1 MNQRKIERYGW
12 KPSLPDFR
20 DKFYKDH
27 HSPQA
32 MMLKGAVVAP
42 LDPTNVHNVIGTT
55 NASTAMGA
63 DGRPMSVSLRDKMPP
78 IFNQGQ
84 LGSCTANASGALFQ
98 FAHGG
103 GPYSRLQIYYN
114 SRMMEGTVAYDS
126 GAFLRDVIQVLANTG
141 AGLEADW
148 PYIESQFTVPPPPV
162 EMNEAAQN
170 KALEYSRLVT
180 RDDFRNCLVQGHPFV
195 IGFTVYSSF
204 EGAEVAQT
212 GIVPMPT
219 VNDQMM
225 GGHAVCVIG
234 YNANYNGGDYY
245 EVRNSW
251 GEDWG
256 DEGNFWIPAAYLE
269 NPNLAQDA
277 WTVRK

>member
-1 MNQRKIERYGW
+1 MKRKIERYGW
-12 KPSLPDFR
+12 KRDLPDFR
-20 DKFYKDH
+20 DQYYKDH

-32 MMLKGAVVAP
+32 MMLKGIVVAP
-42 LDPTNVHNVIGTT
+42 LDPTSVHNVIATDQ
-55 NASTAMGA
+55 ASTAMGA
-63 DGRPMSVSLRDKMPP
+63 DGRPLSVSLRNKMPP

-84 LGSCTANASGALFQ
+84 LGSCTANASGAM
-98 FAHGG
+98 FAYAHNG

-114 SRMMEGTVAYDS
+114 SRVIEGTISYDS
-126 GAFLRDVIQVLANTG
+126 GAYLRDVIQVLANTG

-148 PYIESQFTVPPPPV
+148 PYVETNFTMEPPAL
-162 EMNEAAQN
+162 EMSEAATN
-170 KALEYSRLVT
+170 KAVEYSRLTT

-195 IGFTVYSSF
+195 VGLSIYSSF
-204 EGAEVAQT
+204 ETDTVAQT
-212 GIVPMPT
+212 GIVPMPN
-219 VNDQMM
+219 VGDSMA

-234 YNANYNGGDYY
+234 YNSNYNGGDYY

-256 DEGNFWIPAAYLE
+256 DQGHFWLPAAYLE
-269 NPNLAQDA
+269 NPNLSSDM

>member
-1 MNQRKIERYGW
+1 MRSISKYGW
-12 KPSLPDFR
+12 KPDLPDFR
-20 DKFYKDH
+20 DRFYKDH

-42 LDPTNVHNVIGTT
+42 LDPTSTHNVINTPS
-55 NASTAMGA
+55 ASTTMGP
-63 DGRPMSVSLRDKMPP
+63 DGRPSSVSLRSRMPP
-78 IFNQGQ
+78 VFNQGQ
-84 LGSCTANASGALFQ
+84 LGSCTANSSGAMFA

-114 SRMMEGTVAYDS
+114 SRLIEGTVSYDS

-148 PYIESQFTVPPPPV
+148 PYDESKFTMEPPVV
-162 EMNEAAQN
+162 EMNEAASN

-180 RDDFRNCLVQGHPFV
+180 REDFRNCLVQGHPFV
-195 IGFTVYSSF
+195 IGFSVYSSF
-204 EGAEVAQT
+204 EGEQVAQT
-212 GIVPMPT
+212 GVVPMPS

-234 YNANYNGGDYY
+234 YNTNFNGGDYY

-251 GEDWG
+251 GADWG
-256 DEGNFWIPAAYLE
+256 DQGNFWIPAAYIE